1 MLPGKNVPRSKR
13 TDKERGDKKDIETLP
28 VYVTNK
34 YIKFWKT
41 KIRQIIVRDMA
52 QTEKKAGVVSTLV
65 LVELGGHTEEDPVG
79 PLDLA
84 GSTRRGRRSGHH
96 CPPTDV

>member
-1 MLPGKNVPRSKR
+1 MLPGKNVPKSKR

-34 YIKFWKT
+34 YMKFWKT
-41 KIRQIIVRDMA
+41 KVRQIIVRDMA
-52 QTEKKAGVVSTLV
+52 QTEKKKKKAGVVSTLV
-65 LVELGGHTEEDPVG
+65 LVSGAGWPHGG
-79 PLDLA
+79 
-84 GSTRRGRRSGHH
+84 GSRRGRRSGHH